1 MKQARMNKARQK
13 GVTLIELL
21 VVILIT
27 ALLMAVAV
35 PSYRQYTLRAN
46 RAEGQAVLLQAA
58 ANQERFYLQANRY
71 ATPVELE
78 LDPPD
83 GLGMSRV
90 SESGL
95 YELNIV
101 NADDESF
108 VVAVW
113 ARVQQAEDQECAVLA
128 LDASGNRYGGPGPV
142 FADNNNNRCW

>member
-1 MKQARMNKARQK
+1 MKQATQK
-13 GVTLIELL
+13 GVTLVELL
-21 VVILIT
+21 VVMLIT

-35 PSYRQYTLRAN
+35 PSYRQYTLRSN
-46 RAEGQAVLLQAA
+46 RAEGQAMLLQAA

-78 LDPPD
+78 QDPPG
-83 GLGMSRV
+83 GLGMSGV

-95 YELNIV
+95 YELSVV

-108 VVAVW
+108 VVAVR
-113 ARVQQAEDQECAVLA
+113 ARVQQAADQECAVLA

-142 FADNNNNRCW
+142 FADNNNHRCW

>member
-1 MKQARMNKARQK
+1 MKQARQK

-46 RAEGQAVLLQAA
+46 RAEGQAMLLQAA

-71 ATPVELE
+71 AIPVELE
-78 LDPPD
+78 QDPPD
-83 GLGMSRV
+83 GLGMSGV

-108 VVAVW
+108 VVAVR
-113 ARVQQAEDQECAVLA
+113 ARVQQAADQECAVLA

-142 FADNNNNRCW
+142 FAANNNHRCWR